1 MRKTVD
7 RNTKGILK
15 RVANRVCIAMVAVS
29 LLFSIPV
36 YTYATSDPDS
46 SASVEETKKKLQELK
61 QKRDETQAVLN
72 NQNSGIANLQAGK
85 NALQADLNL
94 LEAELADVSASITSI
109 NEQIQSKEQVIEE
122 TQKLLDAATDM
133 REEQY
138 EAMKQRIRFLFEKKE
153 YMLTD
158 MLISSGSITE
168 FLNHSV
174 YIEAMS
180 AYDREQLD
188 EYQALEDQIA
198 MQKAVLESERDQLQ
212 IMQDEQTAQQDAY
225 FGKLVATSESIAG
238 YADQISA
245 AELEAA
251 NTKIVLMQQQAEV
264 SSWEK
269 KLQEQ
274 LAISAEA
281 KKGTWTD
288 ASGLTFYPNDLRWLA
303 NLIYTEAGNQ
313 PYEGQVAVGAVV
325 INRMRSSRF
334 KQNTV
339 EDVIKA
345 PWQFAVWPSTLAPAY
360 EQDWAATK
368 SNTCYSAAQEAMNG
382 YSPVGN
388 ALFFCTTNIGPA
400 EGIIIGAHIFY

>member
-1 MRKTVD
+1 MKRAGLT
-7 RNTKGILK
+7 NGMLSGISK
-15 RVANRVCIAMVAVS
+15 RVTACVLAVF
-29 LLFSIPV
+29 LLFSLPV
-36 YTYATSDPDS
+36 YTYATSDPS
-46 SASVEETKKKLQELK
+46 SSNSVEETKKKLQELR

-72 NQNSGIANLQAGK
+72 SQQSGIANLEAGQ
-85 NALQADLNL
+85 NALKADLEL
-94 LEAELADVSASITSI
+94 LEAELAGVSSNITSI
-109 NEQIQSKEQVIEE
+109 NEQIQAKEQVIEE
-122 TQKLLDAATDM
+122 TQALLDAATEV

-138 EAMKQRIRFLFEKKE
+138 ESMKQRIRFLFEKRE
-153 YMLTD
+153 YMITD
-158 MLISSGSITE
+158 MLLSSGTLTE
-168 FLNHSV
+168 FLNHST

-180 AYDREQLD
+180 AYDRERLD
-188 EYQALEDQIA
+188 EYQSLEDQIA
-198 MQKAVLESERDQLQ
+198 LQKSILESERDQLQ
-212 IMQDEQTAQQDAY
+212 VMQDEQTAQQDAY
-225 FGKLVATSESIAG
+225 FGMLVATSESIAG

-251 NTKIVLMQQQAEV
+251 NTKMILMQQQAEV

-334 KQNTV
+334 KQNIM

-345 PWQFAVWPSTLAPAY
+345 PWQFAVWPTTLAPAF

-368 SNTCYSAAQEAMNG
+368 SNTCYSAAQDAMNG

-388 ALFFCTTNIGPA
+388 ALFFCTTNIGPS
-400 EGIIIGAHIFY
+400 EGIVIGAHIFY